1 MALRQDLMVALEIRP
16 ALPEDV
22 SAAGEILADASAW
35 LQGRGIAQWPARFS
49 EEFLLGF
56 VRRGELYVAGVGT
69 TLVGTVTLQWA
80 DPPFWGDRQDAGFVH
95 RLAVR
100 RSHAGVGRSLLDW
113 AEQAA
118 VDHGRTFLCLD
129 TLSSNVRLR
138 RYYEDLGFREVRE
151 ISGPADHPTDPVLG
165 AWRAV
170 LYEKGVGPGLPQSGT
185 LR

>member
-1 MALRQDLMVALEIRP
+1 LSTALRQDLVVALEIRP
-16 ALPEDV
+16 AEPEDV
-22 SAAGEILADASAW
+22 AAAGEILADASAW
-35 LQGRGIAQWPARFS
+35 LQARGIAQWPARFS
-49 EEFLLGF
+49 DEFLLGS
-56 VRRGELYVAGVGT
+56 VRRGELYVAGVGAALVA
-69 TLVGTVTLQWA
+69 TLTLQWS
-80 DPPFWGDRQDAGFVH
+80 DPPFWGDRQDAAFVH

-118 VDHGRTFLCLD
+118 ADRGRSFLCLD

-170 LYEKGVGPGLPQSGT
+170 LYEKRVGPGQP
-185 LR
+185 